1 MALLKEISRIPL
13 HSEIFKH
20 WEINYGQFTPNHQ
33 PICHIMIYRLNTR
46 YYIELSGWYTGK
58 HIWSASSSS
67 SLLDLY
73 FEVKAIAD
81 ERTFRSLK
89 DYERRGKL
97 WHRTDKLLIG
107 GNEMMTNIT
116 TLWISTIIF
125 RLWQFLFVPTLSL
138 IVASMAKTK

>member
-13 HSEIFKH
+13 HSEIFNH
-20 WEINYGQFTPNHQ
+20 WEINYGQITPNHQ

-58 HIWSASSSS
+58 HFWSASASS

-89 DYERRGKL
+89 DYERREKL
-97 WHRTDKLLIG
+97 
-107 GNEMMTNIT
+107 
-116 TLWISTIIF
+116 
-125 RLWQFLFVPTLSL
+125 
-138 IVASMAKTK
+138 